1 MNHWRRKKTTIDLP
15 AIRRSQVNL
24 LISAAVGLAIL
35 ASVAAWIVL
44 PTEGR
49 TGEAPKFR
57 GGARLAVDKDLI
69 DFGALPYN
77 QLVEARF
84 QLKNVGDQPLQL
96 PPSPPV
102 EVVEGC

>member
-1 MNHWRRKKTTIDLP
+1 MNHRRKKTAGGLP
-15 AIRRSQVNL
+15 AIRRSRVNL
-24 LISAAVGLAIL
+24 LISAAVGLAML
-35 ASVAAWIVL
+35 TSVFTWIAL
-44 PTEGR
+44 PTEGT
-49 TGEAPKFR
+49 TGEAPQFR

-77 QLVEARF
+77 QIVEARF
-84 QLKNVGDQPLQL
+84 RLKNVGDHPLQL

>member
-1 MNHWRRKKTTIDLP
+1 MNHRRRKKTGIGLP
-15 AIRRSQVNL
+15 AIRRSRANL

-35 ASVAAWIVL
+35 TSVFTWIVL
-44 PTEGR
+44 PTEGT

-57 GGARLAVDKDLI
+57 GGARLAVDTDLI

-77 QLVEARF
+77 QMVEARF
-84 QLKNVGDQPLQL
+84 QLKNVGDHPLQL
-96 PPSPPV
+96 PASPPV

>member
-1 MNHWRRKKTTIDLP
+1 MSHRRRKKTGIELP
-15 AIRRSQVNL
+15 AIRRSRASL

-35 ASVAAWIVL
+35 ASVVTWILL
-44 PTEGR
+44 PTEGK
-49 TGEAPKFR
+49 TGEVPKFR
-57 GGARLAVDKDLI
+57 GGARLAVDKDLV

-77 QLVEARF
+77 QMVEARF
-84 QLKNVGDQPLQL
+84 QLKNVGDHPLQL